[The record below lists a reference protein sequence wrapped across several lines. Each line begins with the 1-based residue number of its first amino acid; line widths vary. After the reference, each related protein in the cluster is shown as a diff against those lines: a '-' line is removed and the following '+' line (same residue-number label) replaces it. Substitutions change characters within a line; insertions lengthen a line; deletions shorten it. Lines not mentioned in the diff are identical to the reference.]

1 MHITVFTL
9 FPGMLEGFVRESI
22 LGRAIS
28 SGLIDVTLVN
38 IRDFA
43 YDKHQVTDDYPYGGG
58 AGMVMKPEPLVRAIE
73 SVTAGVEPKPH
84 VVLMTPQGHLFD
96 QARANGLA
104 RLENL
109 VLVCGHYE
117 GIDERVLS
125 FVDEELSIGNYVLT
139 GGELAAAVVT
149 DAVARLVPGVI
160 SPGSGVLESFQDG
173 ILEGPQYTRPRDFR
187 GMPVPE
193 ILVSGDHE
201 KVRVWRRKEA
211 LRRTA
216 LRRPD
221 LLVGAKLGPE
231 DRKLLAEIEKEPKPE
246 GL

>member
-1 MHITVFTL
+1 MRIAVLTL

-28 SGLIDVTLVN
+28 SGVIDIRLVN

-73 SVTAGVEPKPH
+73 SVTAGVEPRPH
-84 VVLMTPQGHLFD
+84 VVLMTPQGRLFD
-96 QARANGLA
+96 QARAKGLA
-104 RLENL
+104 RLESL

-125 FVDEELSIGNYVLT
+125 FADEELSIGNYVLT
-139 GGELAAAVVT
+139 GGELAAAVVA

-160 SPGSGVLESFQDG
+160 SPGSSLLESFQDG

-211 LRRTA
+211 LRKTA

-221 LLVGAKLGPE
+221 LLAGAKLGPE
-231 DRKLLAEIEKEPKPE
+231 DLKLLAEIEKEPEPE